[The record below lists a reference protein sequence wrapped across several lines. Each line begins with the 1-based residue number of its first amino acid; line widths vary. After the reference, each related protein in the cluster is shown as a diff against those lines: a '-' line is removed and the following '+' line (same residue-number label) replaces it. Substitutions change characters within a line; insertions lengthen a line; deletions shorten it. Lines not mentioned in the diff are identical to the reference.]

1 MATHD
6 ARSSNGA
13 ASEWPARP
21 WWPTVGLLMLVVGTA
36 QFNRVAISVAGAEHI
51 IGESGISETWMGWVY
66 SAFLLFYTLA
76 MLPAG
81 WLIDRIGARAT
92 LIILCFGSTVF
103 IAGTSACGLYAT
115 TAAVLLAGLLVVR
128 SLMGIVNA
136 PLHPAAARMVY
147 GEVPFRAKSFANG
160 LVTFSACVG
169 ISATYYG
176 FGLLAARFG
185 WPAAF
190 LITGGFTLL
199 VGAVW
204 VWGTRS
210 KTNGSTL
217 TSRPENAGHTS
228 ARPLTT
234 ADQDVWQVL
243 QDAGVICLT
252 LSYAA
257 LGYFQ
262 YLFFYWIQYYIGTV
276 EKLGADTARLYS
288 TGITLTMGFGMVFGG
303 WLADRIPP
311 HASGRSRRGLVSAWG
326 MIASGVVF
334 ELGLLGSDSRVMVSA
349 FAISAALL
357 GMCEAAFWTTAV
369 QLGRSR
375 GGLAAGMMNLGGNAG
390 GFLSPI
396 ATPWLGAYFGVHYGA
411 AMGWRA
417 SLAVAGAISV
427 VGALLWLGVRPQ
439 SEEFPEDVMRNPG

>member
-1 MATHD
+1 MTTAAD
-6 ARSSNGA
+6 PRLSNSA
-13 ASEWPARP
+13 AGERP
-21 WWPTVGLLMLVVGTA
+21 RLWWPTVGLLMLVVGTA

-51 IGESGISETWMGWVY
+51 IRESGISATRMGWVY

-81 WLIDRIGARAT
+81 WLIDRVGARAT
-92 LIILCFGSTVF
+92 LTMLCLGSAIFV
-103 IAGTSACGLYAT
+103 AGTSMVGLFSPTAT
-115 TAAVLLAGLLVVR
+115 LLFVGLLGVR

-147 GEVPFRAKSFANG
+147 GQVPHRARSFANG
-160 LVTFSACVG
+160 LVTFSACLG

-185 WPAAF
+185 WPTAF
-190 LITGGFTLL
+190 LMTGWFTLL
-199 VGAVW
+199 VGVVW

-210 KTNGSTL
+210 KRNESKPAAAPNNASSAATL
-217 TSRPENAGHTS
+217 ASPDEAIWHILRN
-228 ARPLTT
+228 R
-234 ADQDVWQVL
+234 
-243 QDAGVICLT
+243 GVICLT

-276 EKLGADTARLYS
+276 EHLGADTARLYS

-311 HASGRSRRGLVSAWG
+311 HSSGRSRRGLVAAWG
-326 MIASGVVF
+326 MVASGVVF

-357 GMCEAAFWTTAV
+357 GMCEAAFWTTIV
-369 QLGRSR
+369 QLGRTR

-390 GFLSPI
+390 GFLS
-396 ATPWLGAYFGVHYGA
+396 
-411 AMGWRA
+411 
-417 SLAVAGAISV
+417 
-427 VGALLWLGVRPQ
+427 
-439 SEEFPEDVMRNPG
+439 

>member
-1 MATHD
+1 MAT
-6 ARSSNGA
+6 AGSSELSNVEA
-13 ASEWPARP
+13 TERPARP
-21 WWPTVGLLMLVVGTA
+21 WWPIVGLLMLVVASA

-51 IGESGISETWMGWVY
+51 IGESGISATRMGWVY

-81 WLIDRIGARAT
+81 WLIDRVGARAT
-92 LIILCFGSTVF
+92 LIILCSGSAIFV
-103 IAGTSACGLYAT
+103 AGTSAVGLFSPTAT
-115 TAAVLLAGLLVVR
+115 VLLVGLLVVR

-147 GEVPFRAKSFANG
+147 AQVPLRAKSFANG
-160 LVTFSACVG
+160 LVTFAACLG

-185 WPAAF
+185 WPSAF
-190 LITGGFTLL
+190 LMTGWFTLL
-199 VGAVW
+199 VGLVW

-210 KTNGSTL
+210 TKNGSTL
-217 TSRPENAGHTS
+217 ASAAAPHTPAEQDSR
-228 ARPLTT
+228 
-234 ADQDVWQVL
+234 QVL
-243 QDAGVICLT
+243 RDPGVICLT

-276 EKLGADTARLYS
+276 EHLGADTARLYS

-311 HASGRSRRGLVSAWG
+311 HPSGRSRRGLVSAWG
-326 MIASGVVF
+326 MVASGVVF

-396 ATPWLGAYFGVHYGA
+396 ATPWLGTYFGGYLGA
-411 AMGWRA
+411 ATGWRA

-427 VGALLWLGVRPQ
+427 VGALMWLGVHPGSQ
-439 SEEFPEDVMRNPG
+439 EFSVDEARNLS